1 MKKGKLV
8 LVSFLMLTAFSVF
21 ASQQRKVLVI
31 GWDGV
36 RSDALQQAN
45 TPNLDALIAEG
56 LFTYDAWHL
65 GITVSGPSWS
75 TIMTGVWWNKH
86 GVFSNAYTGSRYNKY
101 PYFPTRAKE
110 LLPNLKCVQ
119 ITEWAP
125 MSDNVYNDGW
135 DLKLKTPD
143 GDGAATEAVAIQQ
156 LQDPD
161 LDVMFVYFDA
171 VDLAGHASG
180 FDPNNPSYMQAIE
193 NNDLHTGN
201 IVTALKN
208 RPNYENEN
216 WLVLVITDHGGRGTG
231 HGGISYEERHIWWVA
246 SGNAVVHQQIYAP
259 DPGTYNFLGTGIFNP
274 SGVDESLLKLSPVQ
288 ADIAVTA
295 LHHLIF
301 ETGVNPEQRSDWDLD
316 GKSWLNTFIDTTTG
330 INSKTTEH
338 ESITVYPNPTTGVV
352 TLWFENPENSSVN
365 LEVFDMTGKIVSTIF
380 HQQSANKISTDLSNQ
395 PEGQYIVRLKIGK
408 QTVTRKIELKR

>member
-1 MKKGKLV
+1 MKNRKFLLISILV
-8 LVSFLMLTAFSVF
+8 CASLFAF
-21 ASQQRKVLVI
+21 ASQTRKVLII

-86 GVFSNAYTGSRYNKY
+86 GVFSNAYTGSNYNDY

-110 LLPNLKCVQ
+110 LRPNLKCVQ
-119 ITEWAP
+119 VTEWAP

-143 GDGAATEAVAIQQ
+143 GDGAATEAVAVQQ

-161 LDVMFVYFDA
+161 LDALFVYFDA
-171 VDLAGHASG
+171 VDLAGHSSG

-193 NNDLHTGN
+193 NNDFHTGN
-201 IVTALKN
+201 IITALKN
-208 RPNYENEN
+208 RPTYNDEN
-216 WLVLVITDHGGRGTG
+216 WLVLLITDHGGRGTG

-246 SGNAVVHQQIYAP
+246 SGNAVQHGQIYAD
-259 DPGTYNFLGTGIFNP
+259 DPGTYNLLGTGIFNAN
-274 SGVDESLLKLSPVQ
+274 GVDTALLNLSPVQ

-301 ETGVNPEQRSDWDLD
+301 DTGQNPENIGPWGFD
-316 GKSWLNTFIDTTTG
+316 GKSWLNTFIDSTTG
-330 INSKTTEH
+330 TNKVFDASENIKL
-338 ESITVYPNPTTGVV
+338 YPNPTTGIV
-352 TLWFENPENSSVN
+352 TVWFENSDSQPV
-365 LEVFDMTGKIVSTIF
+365 EVRLFDIAGRVVKVVTE
-380 HQQSANKISTDLSNQ
+380 QQTSNKINIDLSEQ
-395 PEGQYIVRLKIGK
+395 PVGQYIAQITIGK
-408 QTVTRKIELKR
+408 QTLTRKIELRR